1 PRGRRPRARRGRWG
15 RATVQRRR
23 PANLPHRRRPGSV
36 RRRAALRGRAGLSAR
51 GPRCDPPRDRGARCR
66 GTRARRAPRRRPRRR
81 LPDALR
87 LRRRRRL
94 SADLARPVPDHPYFR
109 PGAAARHRVRP
120 PRLPAR
126 RVRAGRRCRRRH
138 LRHDRG
144 RRRTPRRR
152 GRRRPAHRLT
162 LRFNTRVL
170 AELHSLVWATSVETL
185 PLDRVIVR
193 KDDYLLVRS
202 PSNPAHH
209 WGNLLVFDR
218 PPGAG
223 DARRWEQ
230 LFELE
235 FGEDP
240 RVRHKTFAWDR
251 IDGEV
256 GLAHDEFV
264 PRGYDLDESIGLV
277 AERRQIRAHRR
288 EYRDVLI
295 RALDPAPGANEEL
308 WQAVVEL
315 QVAGR
320 DEHHDEAGYRDFVR
334 ARLDGLREHF
344 RTGRGAWY
352 V

>member
-1 PRGRRPRARRGRWG
+1 M
-15 RATVQRRR
+15 
-23 PANLPHRRRPGSV
+23 
-36 RRRAALRGRAGLSAR
+36 
-51 GPRCDPPRDRGARCR
+51 
-66 GTRARRAPRRRPRRR
+66 
-81 LPDALR
+81 
-87 LRRRRRL
+87 
-94 SADLARPVPDHPYFR
+94 
-109 PGAAARHRVRP
+109 
-120 PRLPAR
+120 
-126 RVRAGRRCRRRH
+126 
-138 LRHDRG
+138 
-144 RRRTPRRR
+144 
-152 GRRRPAHRLT
+152 
-162 LRFNTRVL
+162 L

-288 EYRDVLI
+288 ENRDVLI

-352 V
+352 VAVEPTHGDVAASCGVVVAGERGRFQAVDTAVAYRRRGICSRLVVEVAQRSAASHQTERFVIVADAGYHALGLYESLGFSRREHVFGVCRRPDAEGTASRPGSRLEG